1 MNLTLTRPILLS
13 RGTAAE
19 PAGPVDAA
27 DLPPLVDPERAVR
40 PFVNLLPPEILVERR
55 VRVVQKGVA
64 LAVVVC
70 LAAGGGM
77 QLLASRS
84 LHKQQ
89 DALASAQAS
98 TQSVSRR
105 IAALHDVAT
114 TYAQLNSATTTYKSL
129 VGRDISAAT
138 LLDDLGAAV
147 PAHVWL
153 TQFSFSE
160 SAPSPA
166 SATSTTPFS
175 TPGVATLTISGT
187 ALSRGDVSAWLES
200 VAGQKGRVDVT
211 FSNASESVVGTTK
224 VVTFTSTVTLT
235 DVVFS
240 GRAARELPAVTR

>member
-1 MNLTLTRPILLS
+1 MNLTLTRPSLLS

-19 PAGPVDAA
+19 PEAPIDAA
-27 DLPPLVDPERAVR
+27 DLPPLVDPDRATR

-64 LAVVVC
+64 LAVVAC

-89 DALASAQAS
+89 AALASAQAS

-105 IAALHDVAT
+105 IAALHDVAS
-114 TYAQLNSATTTYKSL
+114 TYAQLTTATTTYKSL
-129 VGRDISAAT
+129 VARDISAAT
-138 LLDDLGAAV
+138 VLDDLGVAV
-147 PAHVWL
+147 PSRVWL

-160 SAPSPA
+160 SAPTPA
-166 SATSTTPFS
+166 SATSTTPFT

-187 ALSRGDVSAWLES
+187 ALSRGDVSNWLES

-211 FSNASESVVGTTK
+211 FSNASESAVGSSK

>member
-1 MNLTLTRPILLS
+1 MNLTLTRPSLLS

-19 PAGPVDAA
+19 PEAPVVAA
-27 DLPPLVDPERAVR
+27 DLPPLVDPDRATR
-40 PFVNLLPPEILVERR
+40 PFVNLLPPEVLVERR

-64 LAVVVC
+64 LAVVAC

-89 DALASAQAS
+89 HALASAQAS

-105 IAALHDVAT
+105 IAALHDVAS
-114 TYAQLNSATTTYKSL
+114 TYAQLTTATTTYKSL
-129 VGRDISAAT
+129 VARDISAAT
-138 LLDDLGAAV
+138 ILDDLGVAV
-147 PAHVWL
+147 PSRVWL

-160 SAPSPA
+160 SAPTSA
-166 SATSTTPFS
+166 SATSTTPFT

-187 ALSRGDVSAWLES
+187 ALSRGDVSNWLES

-211 FSNASESVVGTTK
+211 FSNASESAVGSNK